1 MNAHRISPVVRRG
14 EFALRPPLDAQ
25 RRIGSQPPLNPAY
38 EYATE
43 PGRPPNEIATQLAF
57 DGSTVTV
64 APQGMRR
71 MADSVAELK
80 AELERLKS
88 ERDALQRALDEA
100 QVYRLAV
107 QHAPIGIMCMSL
119 KTGRYEFSNP
129 AHAELLGSTP
139 EEIVA
144 SDPHRRWM
152 EITHPEDLKREL
164 SDHERLARGEIRRV
178 RSERRCIR
186 QDGEVRWTRVDVEQ
200 VRDEDSRP
208 THLLVYMA
216 DRHEEHQAA
225 EAREQLESQLRQ
237 SRKLES
243 LGRLAGGVA
252 HDFNNRLLIIMCYAE
267 ALRAGLPSD
276 SPFVHHASRVLESAQ
291 RSAELTK
298 RLLAFSRRQVLKPQ
312 AFDLNETVRGMRDL
326 LSRVIGED
334 IELATVLG
342 AKELVFA
349 DAGQIE
355 QVILNLVL
363 NARDAMPEGGR
374 LLAETRDVHVAGA
387 SKEQVAAG
395 DYIALVVEDTGAGI
409 PKTVLP
415 HIFEPFF
422 TTKELGAGTGLG
434 LSTVDGIVRQSEGS
448 VLVESQV
455 GKGTRFTVLLPR
467 AKVAAQPAEDAR
479 KSRALPEPIRFETV
493 LVCDDD
499 DDVRQLL
506 VDLLRIRAYHVL
518 EARDGLQALEV
529 AAAHEGHIDLLI
541 TDLVMPEFGG
551 AELSRRLRTLHPK
564 LRVLYVSG
572 YTDDRRLLAGD
583 LEEGARFLSKPFM
596 PGDLVCAVSALLVD
610 GDGG

>member
-1 MNAHRISPVVRRG
+1 
-14 EFALRPPLDAQ
+14 
-25 RRIGSQPPLNPAY
+25 
-38 EYATE
+38 
-43 PGRPPNEIATQLAF
+43 
-57 DGSTVTV
+57 
-64 APQGMRR
+64 

-88 ERDALQRALDEA
+88 ERDVLQRALDEA
-100 QVYRLAV
+100 NIYRLAV
-107 QHAPIGIMCMSL
+107 QHAPIGIMSVSL

-178 RSERRCIR
+178 RSERRSIR
-186 QDGEVRWTRVDVEQ
+186 KDGEVRWTRVDVES
-200 VRDEDSRP
+200 VRDEDGRP

-216 DRHEEHQAA
+216 DSHEQHQTA

-276 SPFVHHASRVLESAQ
+276 SAFIHPASMVLESAQ

-298 RLLAFSRRQVLKPQ
+298 QLLAFSRRQVLKPQ
-312 AFDLNETVRGMRDL
+312 AFDVNEALEGMRNFL
-326 LSRVIGED
+326 ARVIGED
-334 IELATVLG
+334 VELVTVLG
-342 AKELVFA
+342 AKHSVFA

-374 LLAETRDVHVAGA
+374 LLAETRDVQVATGA
-387 SKEQVAAG
+387 NEQVAPG
-395 DYIALVVEDTGAGI
+395 DYIALVVEDTGGGI
-409 PKTVLP
+409 AADVLP

-422 TTKELGAGTGLG
+422 TTKEVGAGTGLG

-448 VLVESQV
+448 VLVESNV
-455 GKGTRFTVLLPR
+455 GRGTRFTVLLPR
-467 AKVAAQPAEDAR
+467 ADAAAKRHDEPREAA
-479 KSRALPEPIRFETV
+479 ALPEPVRFETV

-506 VDLLRIRAYHVL
+506 VDLLRIRAYQVL
-518 EARDGLQALEV
+518 EARDGAHALEV
-529 AAAHEGHIDLLI
+529 AATHAGQIDLLI

-551 AELSRRLRTLHPK
+551 AELSRRLRALHPQ

-572 YTDDRRLLAGD
+572 YTDDPKLLSSD
-583 LEEGARFLSKPFM
+583 LEDGQLFLSKPFM
-596 PGDLVCAVSALLVD
+596 PGDLVCAVSALLA
-610 GDGG
+610 GAGSTPPQP